1 MQPNTTIGHMKYA
14 VPHPL
19 STSCSTMEAPESSRR
34 VTKNGKKFLISPHL
48 TVNQLTQEVVKT
60 VHLGCIEI
68 MPSDLE
74 YDQILGE
81 GQFGIVF
88 KCTYR
93 GQLCAVKKLK
103 EGVDNGSL
111 EYERLLLELSVLAGV
126 GAHPNLV
133 YFFRACVQDLSAP
146 WQ

>member
-1 MQPNTTIGHMKYA
+1 
-14 VPHPL
+14 
-19 STSCSTMEAPESSRR
+19 
-34 VTKNGKKFLISPHL
+34 
-48 TVNQLTQEVVKT
+48 
-60 VHLGCIEI
+60 

-81 GQFGIVF
+81 GQIVF
-88 KCTYR
+88 KDTYR

-133 YFFRACVQDLSAP
+133 HFFGACVQDILEYERLLLELTILAGVGAHPNLVYFFRACVQDLSAP